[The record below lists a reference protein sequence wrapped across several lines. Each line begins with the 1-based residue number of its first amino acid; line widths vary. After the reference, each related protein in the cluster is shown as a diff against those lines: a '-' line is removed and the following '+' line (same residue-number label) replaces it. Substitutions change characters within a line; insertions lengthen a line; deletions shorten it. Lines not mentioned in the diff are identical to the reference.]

1 MSSETTSGKAFMSKK
16 QNPGVI
22 VNGQVFEELMLTQLI
37 QLQFS
42 ENDID
47 MAAIHLQ
54 FNQLLDAD
62 FIQPKTLHEVTKKVV
77 SYLTNN
83 EVFQNIFKDC
93 SQIWTVTSLAYDK

>member
-1 MSSETTSGKAFMSKK
+1 MSKK
-16 QNPGVI
+16 PNPGV
-22 VNGQVFEELMLTQLI
+22 NSQWTFFEELVLTQLI

-54 FNQLLDAD
+54 FNQVLDAD
-62 FIQPKTLHEVTKKVV
+62 HVQPKTLQQITKKVV

-83 EVFQNIFKDC
+83 EVFKKIFKE
-93 SQIWTVTSLAYDK
+93 QIRLNWLR